1 MSNAHRIQTELLGSF
16 TIMKN
21 KWSSENVK
29 RAQQWLVAQWPDLFT
44 PGPDLKPL
52 SLKIHKEILE
62 YRSDNPE
69 ISRRTLDEAL
79 KRHTS
84 SFGYLY
90 GISKSTHRHNLN
102 GEAVE
107 PISKENRNWALKT
120 LRTMQKLSQK
130 TNRSKAMAKK
140 INRTPVRAENRR
152 PQLSATTS
160 AKTTQIRYKRPKRR
174 IVAVPSAIVGENA
187 IAS

>member
-1 MSNAHRIQTELLGSF
+1 MSNAHTIRAEILGSF
-16 TIMKN
+16 AIMKN

-29 RAQQWLVAQWPDLFT
+29 RAQQWLIAQWPDLFT

-62 YRSDNPE
+62 YRSSHPE
-69 ISRRTLDEAL
+69 ISRRVLQEAL
-79 KRHTS
+79 KRHTT

-90 GISKSTHRHNLN
+90 GMTKATHRHNLK

-107 PISKENRNWALKT
+107 RISQENRNWAQKT
-120 LRTMQKLSQK
+120 LRAMQKLSQK
-130 TNRSKAMAKK
+130 SNRSKAMARK
-140 INRTPVRAENRR
+140 INRAPVRTVSKRAVM
-152 PQLSATTS
+152 SAPA

-174 IVAVPSAIVGENA
+174 IVAVPQSIVTENA
-187 IAS
+187 LAS